1 MLKNIDN
8 SPVWIWYPGDFE
20 LYHGM
25 KQNFSRV
32 ERGFG
37 WPAFWKSE
45 GFRNRIVFRRT
56 YELKEETE
64 FQTFSTAVGYVLV
77 QELSFDREK
86 KYPLGQKVTCGPG
99 SVKISVH
106 LGKIEAFPSVYI
118 KGDVIFSDKGWDAE
132 DYSGPAQKAGW
143 SRYFTRE
150 DQDPANWDYSEKV
163 FAPVKTEEINGGV
176 LYELETELTAV
187 LEISYQ
193 NGYRPLKVYCG
204 ESREEALDLEHCYYS
219 WEPDPRTGRCPR
231 CAVRFAFIP
240 RCRADEIRVKAIHQY
255 VDIPV
260 RASFEGDDELLN
272 RIWKVSE
279 HTFALCSGVF
289 FIDGIKRDK
298 WIWSGDAYQ
307 SILTNQ
313 YLLADPDIDRTTL
326 LALRGNDPMTTH
338 INTIID
344 YSLFWILGVG
354 EHYKAYGDREF
365 LEQIYPKMCSLMN
378 FCAGQVE
385 EHGFFTGREGDWVY
399 IDWADMDKTGALC
412 AEQMLFA
419 KCWDVMAEVSRA
431 IGREDREYADKYREL
446 LEKINAFYWDE
457 EKGAFIDSFASGR
470 RCVTRH
476 ANIFAIIYDLAEEG
490 QKQSIVKNVLF
501 NDEVPQITTPYF
513 KFYEMDALCKM
524 GYLQEVL
531 EKVKEYW
538 GGMLERGAVTF
549 WEEYDP
555 NVSREE
561 QYDMYGDKFGK
572 SLCHAWSASPIYL
585 LAKYFVGLQITD
597 PMTGEYEIHPHLEG
611 FGSLCCSLP
620 VRGKQVKIHWDKEKG
635 LKVTET
641 EAEERPAF

>member
-1 MLKNIDN
+1 MQENRKG
-8 SPVWIWYPGDFE
+8 PVWIWYPGDFE

-25 KQNFSRV
+25 RQNFSRV

-56 YELKEETE
+56 YELPGETCFE
-64 FQTFSTAVGYVLV
+64 TYSSAVGYVLV
-77 QELSFDREK
+77 QEISQERERK
-86 KYPLGQKVTCGPG
+86 FPLGTKVTCGPG
-99 SVKISVH
+99 QVRVSIH
-106 LGKIEAFPSVYI
+106 LAKIETFPSVYV
-118 KGDVIFSDKGWDAE
+118 KGEAIYSDKEWSVE
-132 DYSGPAQKAGW
+132 DYSGPSQKAGW
-143 SRYFTRE
+143 SKYFTRE
-150 DQDPANWDYSEKV
+150 TQDPSCWDYSEKV
-163 FAPVKTEEINGGV
+163 YEPVRAEEINGGV

-187 LEISYQ
+187 VEIRYHK
-193 NGYRPLKVYCG
+193 GYRPLRVYCG
-204 ESREEALDLEHCYYS
+204 ESREEALDLVHCYYS
-219 WEPDPRTGRCPR
+219 WEPDEKTGRCPR
-231 CAVRFAFIP
+231 CAVRFFYIP
-240 RCRADEIRVKAIHQY
+240 DCGMDEISVKAIHQY

-260 RASFEGDDELLN
+260 RAQFEGSDALLN
-272 RIWKVSE
+272 KIWEVSE

-313 YLLADPDIDRTTL
+313 YLMGDPDINRRTL

-354 EHYKAYGDREF
+354 EHYQAYGDQEF
-365 LEQIYPKMCSLMN
+365 LEQIYPKMRSLME
-378 FCAGQVE
+378 FCAGQVDE
-385 EHGFFTGREGDWVY
+385 NGFFTGREGDWVY

-419 KCWDVMAEVSRA
+419 KCWDVMAVVSRA
-431 IGREDREYADKYREL
+431 IGESEEEYAEKYQEL

-457 EKGAFIDSFASGR
+457 EKGAYIDSFASGQR
-470 RCVTRH
+470 RVTRH
-476 ANIFAIIYDLAEEG
+476 ANIFAVIYDLAGEE
-490 QKQSIVKNVLF
+490 QKAQIVKNVLL
-501 NDEVPQITTPYF
+501 NDQVPQITTPYF
-513 KFYEMDALCKM
+513 KFYEMDALCRM
-524 GYLQEVL
+524 GYRKEVL
-531 EKVKEYW
+531 DKVKEYW

-555 NVSREE
+555 NVPKEE

-585 LAKYFVGLQITD
+585 LAKYFVGLRITD
-597 PMTGEYEIHPHLEG
+597 PLTGAYEIEPHLEE
-611 FGSLCCSLP
+611 FDKLRCVLP
-620 VRGKQVKIHWDKEKG
+620 VRDKQVHIQWDRENG
-635 LKVTET
+635 LAVS
-641 EAEERPAF
+641 AEEYVENL

>member
-1 MLKNIDN
+1 MEKRKYG
-8 SPVWIWYPGDFE
+8 PVWMWYPGDFE

-56 YELKEETE
+56 YELSQETS
-64 FQTFSTAVGYVLV
+64 FCTFSSAIGYVLV
-77 QELSFDREK
+77 QELSLDREK
-86 KYPLGQKVTCGPG
+86 KYPLGTKIFCGPG
-99 SVKISVH
+99 TVRISIH
-106 LGKIEAFPSVYI
+106 LAKIEAFPSVYV
-118 KGDVIFSDKGWDAE
+118 KGELIYSDKGWSVE
-132 DYSGPAQKAGW
+132 DYSNPAQSAGW
-143 SRYFTRE
+143 SKYFTQE
-150 DQDPANWDYSEKV
+150 NQDPSCWDYSEKV
-163 FAPVKTEEINGGV
+163 YEPVKTEEVDGGV

-187 LEISYQ
+187 LEITYCE
-193 NGYRPLKVYCG
+193 GYRPLRVYCG

-219 WEPDPRTGRCPR
+219 WEPDEKDGRCPR
-231 CAVRFAFIP
+231 CAVRFAYIP
-240 RCRADEIRVKAIHQY
+240 HCRKEEIRLRAIHQY

-260 RASFEGDDELLN
+260 RAEFQGDDELLK
-272 RIWKVSE
+272 RIWKVAE
-279 HTFALCSGVF
+279 HTFSLCSGIF

-307 SILTNQ
+307 NILTNQ
-313 YLLADPDIDRTTL
+313 HLMADPDINRRTL

-354 EHYKAYGDREF
+354 EHYQAYGDQEF
-365 LEQIYPKMCSLMN
+365 LEQIYPKMCSLME
-378 FCAGQVE
+378 FCAGQVD
-385 EHGFFTGREGDWVY
+385 EHGFFTGRDGDWVY

-419 KCWDVMAEVSRA
+419 KCWDVMAAVSRA
-431 IGREDREYADKYREL
+431 IGADGRKYEEKYREL
-446 LEKINAFYWDE
+446 LGKINEFYWDE
-457 EKGAFIDSFASGR
+457 EKGAYIDSFVSGR

-476 ANIFAIIYDLAEEG
+476 ANIFAIIYDLAEES
-490 QKQSIVKNVLF
+490 KKERIVKTVLL
-501 NDEVPQITTPYF
+501 NDNVPQITTPYF

-524 GYLQEVL
+524 GHLTEVL
-531 EKVKEYW
+531 QKVKEYW

-555 NVSREE
+555 NVSEEE

-585 LAKYFVGLQITD
+585 LAKYFVGLRITD
-597 PMTGEYEIHPHLEG
+597 PVTGTYEVKPHLED
-611 FGSLCCSLP
+611 FESLKCTLP
-620 VRGKQVKIHWDKEKG
+620 VRDKQVRIVWNKKDG
-635 LKVTET
+635 LTVTE
-641 EAEERPAF
+641 EEYREED